1 MTFSFVKFNFKVQ
14 WLEGYQAKHVERK
27 DLTYSIVLLVDVCY
41 LRLTGGAFEKDAKHS

>member
-27 DLTYSIVLLVDVCY
+27 DLTYSIVLLVDVY
-41 LRLTGGAFEKDAKHS
+41 LRLTDGAFEKDAKHS